1 MSEVRVLPPQPIK
14 NGDRNPVVKTDPTPV
29 DALYLGTMSLG
40 RNIEMQ
46 DKGTIQKAFST
57 RAFTLYLKAIII
69 SVVIYNTYLGYPQVI
84 HRLWKSV
91 YGALPNGNVGL
102 AQLTLR

>member
-1 MSEVRVLPPQPIK
+1 M
-14 NGDRNPVVKTDPTPV
+14 VVKTDPTPV
-29 DALYLGTMSLG
+29 DALYLGTMDLG

-69 SVVIYNTYLGYPQVI
+69 SVVIYNTYLSYPQVI
-84 HRLWKSV
+84 HRLWESV

>member
-1 MSEVRVLPPQPIK
+1 M
-14 NGDRNPVVKTDPTPV
+14 D
-29 DALYLGTMSLG
+29 LG

-46 DKGTIQKAFST
+46 DKGTTQKAFST
-57 RAFTLYLKAIII
+57 RAFTLYLKALTLLPII
-69 SVVIYNTYLGYPQVI
+69 YEAYLSYPQVI
-84 HRLWKSV
+84 HRLWESV